1 MIPGLSSTHRR
12 VLFLAAT
19 AFFLASAYLCV
30 TRLWNMSFTRE
41 SFRQDTKGT
50 TGSITGAGAGV
61 KTDKTDPID
70 KPADV
75 KLHHADLPMV
85 YGEYN
90 RPALD
95 GITLVDALPDEYIPT
110 WENRR
115 RLIIIGDIHGM
126 DTPLDTILG
135 EIPYDEERDH
145 IISTGDMIS
154 KGPDSGGV
162 VSRLMA
168 LNASAVRGN
177 HEDRVL
183 LSHRNLKAQ
192 FGVMADLET
201 TDNEERRGELEH
213 LVVARELSDVQF
225 DWLAGLPVIL
235 TVEPLSLYVVHGGLV
250 PGVDISKQDPW
261 AVMNMRS
268 LVYPREALRKKAGED
283 PRRRRR
289 RRDEVDS
296 PDDTPP
302 SHDDQP
308 ASDIDTTHI
317 IFDRQVA
324 VPSDS
329 HQGDKWSDAWNA
341 HQQRLPHSQRRTVVY
356 GHDAKAGYRE
366 SRYTFGLDSG
376 CVGGEFLSALVIE
389 ATEGGGFNH
398 STTQVRCQNF
408 DRSRHDA

>member
-1 MIPGLSSTHRR
+1 
-12 VLFLAAT
+12 
-19 AFFLASAYLCV
+19 
-30 TRLWNMSFTRE
+30 MSFNRE
-41 SFRQDTKGT
+41 SFQQGT
-50 TGSITGAGAGV
+50 TASITTTEADIKTD
-61 KTDKTDPID
+61 KTDKTDPVR
-70 KPADV
+70 KPVDI

-95 GITLVDALPDEYIPT
+95 GINLVEALPDEYVPT

-145 IISTGDMIS
+145 VIATGDMIN
-154 KGPDSGGV
+154 KGPDSGAV

-183 LSHRNLKAQ
+183 LSHQNLKAQ

-201 TDNEERRGELEH
+201 TDNEERRGELEQ
-213 LVVARELSDVQF
+213 LVVARELSDDQF

-235 TVEPLSLYVVHGGLV
+235 TIEPLSLYVVHGGLV
-250 PGVDISKQDPW
+250 PGLDIKKQDPW

-268 LVYPREALRKKAGED
+268 LVYPREELRKKAGED
-283 PRRRRR
+283 PRRRR
-289 RRDEVDS
+289 DEVDS
-296 PDDTPP
+296 PDNTP
-302 SHDDQP
+302 SQDDQP
-308 ASDIDTTHI
+308 ASDIDTTRI

-324 VPSDS
+324 VPSES
-329 HQGDKWSDAWNA
+329 HQGEKWTDAWNA
-341 HQQRLPHSQRRTVVY
+341 HQQRLPHAQRRTVVY

-376 CVGGEFLSALVIE
+376 CVKGEFLSALVIE
-389 ATEGGGFNH
+389 AIEGGGFNH
-398 STTQVRCQNF
+398 STTQVRCQN
-408 DRSRHDA
+408 S